1 MKIQVLRVPINKR
14 NQKTKAAFLYK
25 GIYSV
30 NIKDLINR
38 NAMKTT
44 GNWLLDVKGS
54 LGLRR
59 RRKQTKPQIKQKKR
73 NLYAS
78 ACPYFRI
85 LIVKKSIKAS

>member
-1 MKIQVLRVPINKR
+1 MKTQVLRVPIKRR

-44 GNWLLDVKGS
+44 GNWFLDLKGS

-59 RRKQTKPQIKQKKR
+59 RRKQTIMIGYISHTHLYIKMKTIISLKTGTVIRRQ
-73 NLYAS
+73 
-78 ACPYFRI
+78 
-85 LIVKKSIKAS
+85 